1 MKVCKYND
9 TLALRCFLSLDQIFQ
24 IFLSSLNSFEAVPAT
39 QSTFKI
45 CPVAWSKKSIPH
57 STWTIFFKC
66 ICIRGA
72 WFYRS
77 IFEAL
82 GGVEYIFSRITTLNS
97 AFFGRASVWHK
108 FGESWIDRS
117 AEVIGR
123 CRIQYRLKS
132 KPLGPKANF

>member
-82 GGVEYIFSRITTLNS
+82 GVEYIFSRITTLNS
-97 AFFGRASVWHK
+97 ASFFGRASVAQIWRVVNRPVGRGHWSLPHTVPTK
-108 FGESWIDRS
+108 VQTFGTQ
-117 AEVIGR
+117 G
-123 CRIQYRLKS
+123 
-132 KPLGPKANF
+132 